1 LLVLMVRKAR
11 KVCRVQTRQCP
22 VPLVPQVSL
31 VRWVRKASKDRQ
43 GRKA

>member
-1 LLVLMVRKAR
+1 MQVRKAR
-11 KVCRVQTRQCP
+11 KVCPAQTRQCP
-22 VPLVPQVSL
+22 VPLVPLVSL